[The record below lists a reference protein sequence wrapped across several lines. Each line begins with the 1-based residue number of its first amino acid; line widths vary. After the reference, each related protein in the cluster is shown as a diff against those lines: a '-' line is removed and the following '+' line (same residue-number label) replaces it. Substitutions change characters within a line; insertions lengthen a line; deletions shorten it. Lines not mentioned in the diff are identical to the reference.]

1 MVLILFPFHLFLI
14 DLMILVGGILLFGVG
29 FYVYKKKQL
38 IEDTPTSKIRSL
50 AMGLVELFGQVIPIP
65 ERLFK
70 SPFTEKDCV
79 YYQFTVE
86 EYVSSGKSSHWETI
100 KKGEKRILFYLKDD
114 TGMVLVDPTGASI
127 EATRDFDCESGHGR
141 DPPESVVRFLT
152 ANNIAYEGFFGANKT
167 MRYRENIIVPNQN
180 LYIMGTADENPF
192 ANDPGANQGLPY
204 TIIRKGAQ
212 EKMFFISDK
221 KERDIL
227 REFNMKIVGAIVLG
241 LLLFILG
248 LLMMYFEGII

>member
-1 MVLILFPFHLFLI
+1 MFISTLFIFGLIFFIVGLI
-14 DLMILVGGILLFGVG
+14 IFFAA

-38 IEDTPTSKIRSL
+38 VEDTPTSKIRSL
-50 AMGLVELFGQVIPIP
+50 AMGLVELIGQVIPIP
-65 ERLFK
+65 ERLLK

-86 EYVSSGKSSHWETI
+86 EYVHSGKSSHWQTI
-100 KKGEKRILFYLKDD
+100 KKGERRDLFYLKDD

-127 EATRDFDCESGHGR
+127 EAARDFDCQSGLGR

-152 ANNIAYEGFFGANKT
+152 ANNIAYEGFFGSNKT
-167 MRYRENIIVPNQN
+167 MRYREHTIVPDEN
-180 LYIMGTADENPF
+180 LYIMGTADEKPF
-192 ANDPGANQGLPY
+192 INDQCANQGLPH
-204 TIIRKGAQ
+204 TIITKGAQ

-227 REFNMKIVGAIVLG
+227 REFDMKIAGAIVLG
-241 LLLFILG
+241 TIFIIIG
-248 LLMMYFEGII
+248 VVVMYVAGFM